1 VDLAY
6 FVYFLSLSAG
16 IFLLIRNKRH
26 APPYF
31 WLGIYLLGVGLLQ
44 IAARFSASSFGSNML
59 LYLISIPITYVV
71 IFMIFHR
78 LITKPKIKKQ
88 LWIFFSVLFTVMV
101 VQAIFLDLNKNTAI
115 SDLLITY
122 NIAIVGFCLL
132 YYFQMLQI
140 PEQISPSRQGTFWV
154 VSGFF
159 FYFLLSFVFWM
170 VMSWFPRVIP
180 GLRNLN
186 VILVIVF
193 YSVLWI
199 GIVVHLNEKRVNGTG

>member
-1 VDLAY
+1 MDLAY

-16 IFLLIRNKRH
+16 IFLLIRNKHH

-31 WLGIYLLGVGLLQ
+31 WLGIYLVGVGLLQ
-44 IAARFSASSFGSNML
+44 IAARFSAGSFGSNML

-115 SDLLITY
+115 SDLLLTY

-140 PEQISPSRQGTFWV
+140 PEQISPSRQGTFWI

-170 VMSWFPRVIP
+170 VMSWFPRSIP
-180 GLRNLN
+180 GLRNFN

-193 YSVLWI
+193 YLVLWI
-199 GIVVHLNEKRVNGTG
+199 GIVVHLNERKINGTV